1 MTTIPAARDLD
12 AMLKRL
18 HLPTVRRLYA
28 ELAQQ
33 AEADG
38 MAYRTYLETLVA
50 EEVAHRAQT
59 RITRAVHK
67 ARFPFLRTIDEFDF
81 TFQTSLRLKMLGS
94 YLGPELISGGRN
106 AILTGPPGRGKTHLA
121 VAIAYRAIQNGFDA
135 RFTSADE
142 LIGVL
147 SHAAQLGTLDAALEP
162 YVHPHV
168 LVVDEL
174 GYQSY
179 AADAANVLYRVIND
193 RYLHG
198 RPVLMTT
205 NKPLAAL
212 GQVLHDGDLAEAI
225 LDRLLERG
233 THFVLPGRSYRTR
246 HLKEEPQTKTE
257 VAEL

>member
-106 AILTGPPGRGKTHLA
+106 AHLDGPPGTR
-121 VAIAYRAIQNGFDA
+121 QN
-135 RFTSADE
+135 
-142 LIGVL
+142 
-147 SHAAQLGTLDAALEP
+147 P
-162 YVHPHV
+162 
-168 LVVDEL
+168 
-174 GYQSY
+174 
-179 AADAANVLYRVIND
+179 
-193 RYLHG
+193 
-198 RPVLMTT
+198 
-205 NKPLAAL
+205 
-212 GQVLHDGDLAEAI
+212 
-225 LDRLLERG
+225 
-233 THFVLPGRSYRTR
+233 PGRRYRLSR
-246 HLKEEPQTKTE
+246 HPERLRRPLHKRR
-257 VAEL
+257 

>member
-1 MTTIPAARDLD
+1 VRTPRASQDLE

-28 ELAQQ
+28 ELAQR
-33 AEADG
+33 AEAEG
-38 MAYRTYLETLVA
+38 MAYRSYLETLVA
-50 EEVAHRAQT
+50 EEVAHRAET
-59 RITRAVHK
+59 RITRAVRK
-67 ARFPFLRTIDEFDF
+67 ARFPFLRTIEEFDF
-81 TFQTSLRLKMLGS
+81 TFQTSLRLQMLGS
-94 YLGPELISGGRN
+94 CLGPELISGARN
-106 AILTGPPGRGKTHLA
+106 AIFSGPPGRGKTHLA

-135 RFTSADE
+135 RFTNADE
-142 LIGVL
+142 LIGAL
-147 SHAAQLGTLDAALEP
+147 SHAAQLATLDAALEP

-168 LVVDEL
+168 LVIDEL

-179 AADAANVLYRVIND
+179 ASDAANVLYRVINA

-233 THFVLPGRSYRTR
+233 THFVLRGRSYRTR
-246 HLKEEPQTKTE
+246 HLKEEPPKATDD
-257 VAEL
+257 VA